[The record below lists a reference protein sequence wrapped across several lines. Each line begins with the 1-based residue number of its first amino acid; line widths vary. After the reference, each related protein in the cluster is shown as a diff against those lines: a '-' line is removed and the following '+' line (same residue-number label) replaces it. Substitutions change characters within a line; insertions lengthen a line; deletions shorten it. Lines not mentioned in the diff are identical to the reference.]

1 MKKTTLSI
9 LLLTVIAAVVSC
21 LSYSPGYSDANGFGR
36 GELSF
41 RDARKAVKAAQEYL
55 SSSIPDGCQAFVI
68 ENTCFD
74 DRVKSCD
81 SVPGLCAR
89 YKAMRFRARVEHPDR
104 TLEVREF
111 TLYFTDDLSFWD
123 DSEAAVVEEA
133 LARQQKRPRI

>member
-1 MKKTTLSI
+1 MKKTVLAV
-9 LLLTVIAAVVSC
+9 LFATVIAAVVSC
-21 LSYSPGYSDANGFGR
+21 LSYSPGYTESSGFR
-36 GELSF
+36 CTELSM
-41 RDARKAVKAAQEYL
+41 RDASTATRAAQEYL

-111 TLYFTDDLSFWD
+111 TLYFTDDLSFCD
-123 DSEAAVVEEA
+123 DSEAAVVEAA
-133 LARQQKRPRI
+133 LSISQKRPRI